1 MRYFF
6 PFVIAA
12 SLIAQTSQTPNQP
25 ASKPEV
31 KPEDKCSI
39 EGTVVNATSGE
50 PLKKVHLSLT
60 PVGDQNGVPYGTV
73 TEDGG
78 HFLFD
83 DVDPGRYTLHGTRN
97 GFVSQSYSSQGNT
110 RRTTTL
116 TLANGQKMKEL
127 TFKLTPQ
134 GVITGHVTDQDGEPL
149 SNVELQRMAFRYI
162 RGKKELQMMDMAS
175 SNDLGEFRIYGI
187 SPGKYILTAR
197 YRSNDVWMPVKE
209 RAVGS
214 AKAVQ
219 AMEQGYLP
227 TYYPNAPN
235 PESASQIEI
244 TAGATIHGIDMT
256 LQRTRTVR
264 VKGHVNLASL
274 GVQRNNVMLQMMPRG
289 VRFSYMPVAM
299 ARISD
304 ANGSFEMRGIPPGA
318 YVLTGFLTTD
328 GMRYSARVP
337 VDAGNSN
344 IEGVE
349 VSFTPPG
356 EIKGDLV
363 VEENGDLGSAT
374 VHVNLQPKV
383 DQSIMGNVGSSVG
396 NDLSFKIANVGQD
409 AYEFYVSGLPEGF
422 YLKSIRIGDEDV
434 TESGADFTQGVPAG
448 EMTVTINPKGAQ
460 IEGNVQ
466 NAKGENA
473 AGATVTLIP
482 DEKHRSITWLYK
494 TASTDQN
501 GHFAI
506 KGVRPGEYKIY
517 AWEEVEYGAY
527 QDPDFVK
534 PHESAGADISAKA
547 SGHDTIQLAVIPAED
562 TASQKT
568 QQ

>member
-1 MRYFF
+1 MRYFL
-6 PFVIAA
+6 PFAFIA
-12 SLIAQTSQTPNQP
+12 SLIAQTSQTPNQQ
-25 ASKPEV
+25 SVKPEV

-50 PLKKVHLSLT
+50 PLKNVHLRLT

-83 DVDPGRYTLHGTRN
+83 GVDPGRYTLHGTRN

-149 SNVELQRMAFRYI
+149 SNVELQCMAFRYT
-162 RGKKELQMMDMAS
+162 RGKKELQMMDS
-175 SNDLGEFRIYGI
+175 SSTNDLGEFRIYGVA
-187 SPGKYILTAR
+187 PGKYILMAR
-197 YRSNDVWMPVKE
+197 YRSNDVWMPVREKV
-209 RAVGS
+209 VGS

-219 AMEQGYLP
+219 AMEQGYAP
-227 TYYPNAPN
+227 TYYPNAAN
-235 PESASQIEI
+235 PESASLIEI
-244 TAGATIHGIDMT
+244 TPGGTIHGIDMT

-264 VKGHVNLASL
+264 VKGRVNLANAGS
-274 GVQRNNVMLQMMPRG
+274 QRNNVMLQLLVRG
-289 VRFSYMPVAM
+289 VNYYYMPVAT

-304 ANGSFEMRGIPPGA
+304 ANGNFEMRGVPPGA
-318 YVLTGFLTTD
+318 YVLTGFLTND
-328 GMRYSARVP
+328 GMRYSARAT
-337 VDAGNSN
+337 VDVGNSN
-344 IEGVE
+344 VDGVE

-356 EIKGDLV
+356 EIKGRLV
-363 VEENGDLGSAT
+363 VEENGDLGSGTIHIYLQAK
-374 VHVNLQPKV
+374 VNQPM
-383 DQSIMGNVGSSVG
+383 MGGSGSAVGDDLNFKLTNVS
-396 NDLSFKIANVGQD
+396 QD
-409 AYEFYVSGLPEGF
+409 AYDIYVSGLPEGF
-422 YLKSIRIGDEDV
+422 YLKSARIGDQDI
-434 TESGADFTQGVPAG
+434 TETGADFTQGVPAG

-460 IEGNVQ
+460 IEGTVQ

-473 AGATVTLIP
+473 ASATVTLIP
-482 DEKHRSITWLYK
+482 DEKHRSIAWLYK

-501 GHFAI
+501 GHFTM

-534 PHESAGADISAKA
+534 PHESAGVDISAKP

-562 TASQKT
+562 IAEQKN
-568 QQ
+568 QP

>member
-6 PFVIAA
+6 PFVFAA
-12 SLIAQTSQTPNQP
+12 SLIAQTSQAPNQP
-25 ASKPEV
+25 SVKPEV
-31 KPEDKCSI
+31 KPEDKCAV

-50 PLKKVHLSLT
+50 PLKKVHLSLS
-60 PVGDQNGVPYGTV
+60 PVGDQSGVPYGTV

-83 DVDPGRYTLHGTRN
+83 NVDPGRYTLRGLRN

-134 GVITGHVTDQDGEPL
+134 GVITGHVVDQDGEPI
-149 SNVELQRMAFRYI
+149 SNVRLQCMSYRYQ
-162 RGKKELQMMDMAS
+162 RGKKQLVGTHGATT
-175 SNDLGEFRIYGI
+175 NDLGEFRIYGLA
-187 SPGKYILTAR
+187 PGKFLLSATKE
-197 YRSNDVWMPVKE
+197 SQDVYMPVKE
-209 RAVGS
+209 HAVGS

-219 AMEQGYLP
+219 AMEQGYP
-227 TYYPNAPN
+227 TIYYPNAPN

-244 TAGATIHGIDMT
+244 TPGAVVHGIDIT
-256 LQRTRTVR
+256 LLSTRTLR
-264 VKGHVNLASL
+264 VKGHVNLGAAGS
-274 GVQRNNVMLQMMPRG
+274 QRNNISLEMRPRSPS
-289 VRFSYMPVAM
+289 FYYMPVAT
-299 ARISD
+299 ARID
-304 ANGSFEMRGIPPGA
+304 ADGNFEMRGVPPGSYA
-318 YVLTGFLTTD
+318 VTGYLTND
-328 GMRYSARVP
+328 GKTYSARVS
-337 VDAGNSN
+337 VDVGTTNLD
-344 IEGVE
+344 GVE
-349 VSFTPPG
+349 VSFIPPR
-356 EIKGDLV
+356 EINGHLA
-363 VEENGDLGSAT
+363 VEESGDLGSAT
-374 VHVNLQPKV
+374 VYVSLMPRTEQRFGG
-383 DQSIMGNVGSSVG
+383 SGSSVG
-396 NDLSFKIANVGQD
+396 DDLSFKLDNISQD
-409 AYEFYVSGLPEGF
+409 AYDIYVSGLPEGF
-422 YLKSIRIGDEDV
+422 YLKAARIGDEDV
-434 TESGADFTQGVPAG
+434 TESGADFTQGVPGG

-482 DEKHRSITWLYK
+482 DEKHRSIAWLYK

-534 PHESAGADISAKA
+534 PHESAGVDISAKPN
-547 SGHDTIQLAVIPAED
+547 GHDTIQLAVIPAED
-562 TASQKT
+562 TAGQKSQP
-568 QQ
+568 

>member
-6 PFVIAA
+6 PFVFVA
-12 SLIAQTSQTPNQP
+12 SLIAQTSQTPNQQNV
-25 ASKPEV
+25 KPEV
-31 KPEDKCSI
+31 KPEDKCTV
-39 EGTVVNATSGE
+39 EGTAVNATSGE
-50 PLKKVHLSLT
+50 PLKKVHLSLN
-60 PVGDQNGVPYGTV
+60 PVGDQSGVPYGTV

-83 DVDPGRYTLHGTRN
+83 DVDPGRYTLHGVRN
-97 GFVSQSYSSQGNT
+97 GFVSQSYSAHGNT

-134 GVITGHVTDQDGEPL
+134 GVITGHVVDQDGEPL
-149 SNVELQRMAFRYI
+149 SNVRVQCMSNRYQ
-162 RGKKELQMMDMAS
+162 RGKKQLVGAKGAS
-175 SNDLGEFRIYGI
+175 TNDLGEFRIYGLA
-187 SPGKYILTAR
+187 PGKYILTANR
-197 YRSNDVWMPVKE
+197 TSQDAYMPTKE
-209 RAVGS
+209 HAVGS

-219 AMEQGYLP
+219 AMEQGYP
-227 TYYPNAPN
+227 PIYYPNAVT

-244 TAGATIHGIDMT
+244 TPGAAIHGIDIT
-256 LQRTRTVR
+256 LQRTHTVR
-264 VKGHVNLASL
+264 VKGHANLGTASSE
-274 GVQRNNVMLQMMPRG
+274 RNNVMLQMMPRG
-289 VRFSYMPVAM
+289 ASFYYMPVAT
-299 ARISD
+299 ARID
-304 ANGSFEMRGIPPGA
+304 ANGNFEMRGIPPGA
-318 YVLTGFLTTD
+318 YLLSGWLTNEGLTF
-328 GMRYSARVP
+328 SAHTP
-337 VDAGNSN
+337 VDVGNTN
-344 IEGVE
+344 LEGVE
-349 VSFTPPG
+349 VNFTPPLD
-356 EIKGDLV
+356 IKGHLV

-374 VHVNLQPKV
+374 IHIYLQPKV
-383 DQSIMGNVGSSVG
+383 DQQMRGGSGSAVGD
-396 NDLSFKIANVGQD
+396 DLNFKITNVSPD
-409 AYEFYVSGLPEGF
+409 AYDINAFGFPVVF

-434 TESGADFTQGVPAG
+434 TETGADFTQGVPSG

-482 DEKHRSITWLYK
+482 DEKHRSMAWLYE

-534 PHESAGADISAKA
+534 PHESAGVDISAKA
-547 SGHDTIQLAVIPAED
+547 GGHDTIQLAVIPAED
-562 TASQKT
+562 IASQKT